1 MNKVEVGKI
10 EKMSKSKKNVVN
22 PSSIIDMY
30 GADTARWFMLS
41 DSPPE
46 RDLEWT
52 DVGVASS
59 YKFINKIWD
68 TCTKAKT
75 IKTDGGSSK
84 ISVFNKLINSISE
97 NIEKFHFNKSVA
109 NIYEYVNELNKLMD
123 QKNISEEE
131 IKVALDNLCIVLQPF
146 TPHLSEEIWE
156 MLGNDG
162 FCANTSWPELTNDNI
177 DENYELPI
185 QVNGKL
191 KGLVSVKKEEG
202 EESLIK
208 RAKSLSAVEKA
219 LKQKTFVKTIYI
231 PKKILNIVVK

>member
-1 MNKVEVGKI
+1 
-10 EKMSKSKKNVVN
+10 MSKSKKNVVN

-52 DVGVASS
+52 DTGVASS

-68 TCTKAKT
+68 TCIKAKNY
-75 IKTDGGSSK
+75 KNNVSSSK
-84 ISVFNKLINSISE
+84 ANVFNKLIFSISE

-123 QKNISEEE
+123 QKILLKKNLKDAI
-131 IKVALDNLCIVLQPF
+131 DNLCIVLQPF

-162 FCANTSWPELTNDNI
+162 FCANAGWPELTNEI
-177 DENYELPI
+177 DEKIMIFPYRLM
-185 QVNGKL
+185 
-191 KGLVSVKKEEG
+191 VS
-202 EESLIK
+202 
-208 RAKSLSAVEKA
+208 
-219 LKQKTFVKTIYI
+219 
-231 PKKILNIVVK
+231 